1 LIKNILDWRESKMS
15 RFSVK
20 TEHGAA
26 RCAGTV
32 FAVFINERIYDTTT
46 LNDTEHTNFVG
57 LRKLGP
63 DGNFYATSLRK

>member
-1 LIKNILDWRESKMS
+1 MS

-26 RCAGTV
+26 RCAGIV

-46 LNDTEHTNFVG
+46 LNDTEH
-57 LRKLGP
+57 
-63 DGNFYATSLRK
+63 

>member
-1 LIKNILDWRESKMS
+1 M
-15 RFSVK
+15 K

>member
-1 LIKNILDWRESKMS
+1 
-15 RFSVK
+15 VK

-46 LNDTEHTNFVG
+46 LNDTERSNFG
-57 LRKLGP
+57 RS
-63 DGNFYATSLRK
+63 A